1 MSTIHIFA
9 PAHIKALRTSLL
21 KAEPAPCFFDR
32 YNNPK
37 K

>member
-9 PAHIKALRTSLL
+9 PAHIKALRNSLL
-21 KAEPAPCFFDR
+21 KAEPTPCFFDQ
-32 YNNPK
+32 YNPK